1 VAQSTANEHML
12 HDAKKNYLVSVYK
25 KSTQQT
31 SNTVRVAEHA
41 SSDELVELVW
51 RTAHQL
57 LQLDI

>member
-1 VAQSTANEHML
+1 ML